1 MPLTDTRIKAAKPT
15 DKVYK
20 IYDAEGLYIEV
31 PPNGSKRW
39 RFKYRINGKEKR
51 ISLGIYPEI
60 GLKDA
65 REKRDEARRQV
76 AAGRDPSVI
85 KNKTAYAEKTFQHI
99 ADEWVALHRATW
111 APRHTETV
119 EQRLRSYIY
128 PELGNVPLKDITPIE
143 VLSVIKAN

>member
-31 PPNGSKRW
+31 PPTGSKRW

-99 ADEWVALHRATW
+99 ADECRPAALPHCRSRAGHGIS
-111 APRHTETV
+111 AH
-119 EQRLRSYIY
+119 
-128 PELGNVPLKDITPIE
+128 VPGAADPLY
-143 VLSVIKAN
+143 L

>member
-31 PPNGSKRW
+31 PPTGSKRW

-51 ISLGIYPEI
+51 ISLSIYPEI

-65 REKRDEARRQV
+65 LENVMKLE
-76 AAGRDPSVI
+76 S
-85 KNKTAYAEKTFQHI
+85 
-99 ADEWVALHRATW
+99 
-111 APRHTETV
+111 
-119 EQRLRSYIY
+119 RLRRA
-128 PELGNVPLKDITPIE
+128 GTPA
-143 VLSVIKAN
+143 S

>member
-31 PPNGSKRW
+31 PPTGSKRW

-85 KNKTAYAEKTFQHI
+85 KKQDCICGENLSAHSRRMGCASSGNMGSASYGNGRAKAEK
-99 ADEWVALHRATW
+99 LHLSGTW
-111 APRHTETV
+111 QCPFEGH
-119 EQRLRSYIY
+119 Y
-128 PELGNVPLKDITPIE
+128 PD
-143 VLSVIKAN
+143 

>member
-20 IYDAEGLYIEV
+20 IYDADGLYIEV
-31 PPNGSKRW
+31 PPTGSKRW

-65 REKRDEARRQV
+65 RENVMKLE
-76 AAGRDPSVI
+76 S
-85 KNKTAYAEKTFQHI
+85 
-99 ADEWVALHRATW
+99 
-111 APRHTETV
+111 
-119 EQRLRSYIY
+119 RLRRA
-128 PELGNVPLKDITPIE
+128 GTPA
-143 VLSVIKAN
+143 S